1 MSSIRAACLLLGL
14 LLIGNAA
21 DRTAVAAEPG
31 LTLQRSALLQLQQH
45 PIVQGNFTQRRKLS
59 GLPRAIESKGRF
71 VFWRQHGL
79 YWETLQPFYQAT
91 TFGVDDLIYWDSIDG
106 PALEAGPKDPVQ
118 QYVSQVM
125 LSLFS
130 ADMGELDKLFKS
142 QWHGDRNN
150 WSLQLLPAQT
160 AVARVIA
167 RVQLRGG
174 QYLRS
179 LSVETRS
186 GDRNTMLLD
195 KIKTPATLSPT
206 QCLRFSRSAEASCEA
221 GKE

>member
-1 MSSIRAACLLLGL
+1 M
-14 LLIGNAA
+14 
-21 DRTAVAAEPG
+21 AAEPG

-45 PIVQGNFTQRRKLS
+45 PIVQGDFTQRRQLS
-59 GLPRAIESKGRF
+59 GLPRAIESSGRF
-71 VFWRQHGL
+71 IFSRQHGL

-106 PALEAGPKDPVQ
+106 PALEAGPRDPVQ

-130 ADMGELDKLFKS
+130 ADMGELDKLFNS
-142 QWHGDRNN
+142 QWHGDVNN

-160 AVARVIA
+160 AVARIIA

-186 GDRNTMLLD
+186 GDRNTLLLD
-195 KIKTPATLSPT
+195 RITIPATLSPS
-206 QCLRFSRSAEASCEA
+206 QCQRFSRSGEASC
-221 GKE
+221 KVDRQ